1 MWKAGLIDLSELI
14 CFLLPALPPSLSP
27 YAAAFSNEAG
37 SIRKSPEVAQLPP
50 SVHRESDFVAA
61 LSQSINCT

>member
-1 MWKAGLIDLSELI
+1 MDLSELI
-14 CFLLPALPPSLSP
+14 CFVLPACPPSLSP
-27 YAAAFSNEAG
+27 HAAAFSNEAG

-50 SVHRESDFVAA
+50 SVHRENDFVAA